1 MEDRPITISITAGAV
16 VKTLVVLVIAWALY
30 ILRSEALIVVT
41 AIVIASAV
49 EPGVQGI
56 VRHRIPRI
64 LAVIIVY
71 FLLIAAFFVVFYFF
85 LPSVLADFATFLSSL
100 PGYLEAFNRTGA
112 FDQYAN
118 ILGIPAPSTIS
129 ADEIMQG
136 VRSAF
141 NISGIF
147 GNAVTAASQIF
158 GGVFS
163 FVLIFVF
170 SFYFAVIETGVDDFL
185 RIVTPKSHQAYVQ
198 GLWRRSQHKIG
209 LWMQG
214 QLILA
219 VIMGVLVFLG
229 LTILGVPHALV
240 LAVIAAVFEIIPVFG
255 PTLAAVPAVTIA
267 FVSGGAV
274 MGLGVVALYVIFQQF
289 ENHLIYPLV
298 VTRVVGV
305 PPLLVIL
312 ALIAGGELAG
322 FLGIILSVPA
332 AATLQELVKDIES
345 GKLTWTRGEHEHH
358 GHA

>member
-1 MEDRPITISITAGAV
+1 MEGRNLNVSITTGTV
-16 VKTLVVLVIAWALY
+16 IKTVFILGFAWLFLKLY
-30 ILRSEALIVVT
+30 SIVLIVLT

-49 EPGVQGI
+49 EPGVGAI
-56 VRHRIPRI
+56 TRRKVPRV
-64 LAVIIVY
+64 LAVLSVY
-71 FLLIAAFFVVFYFF
+71 LLMMGTFFVIFYFF
-85 LPSVLADFATFLSSL
+85 LPSLLADFATFLSSL
-100 PGYLEAFNRTGA
+100 PTYLEAFNRTGA

-118 ILGIPAPSTIS
+118 ILGIPAPSTAS
-129 ADEIMQG
+129 AADIMENIRSIFNLGG
-136 VRSAF
+136 V
-141 NISGIF
+141 F

-163 FVLIFVF
+163 FVLIIVF

-185 RIVTPKSHQAYVQ
+185 RIVTPRSHQDYVL

-219 VIMGVLVFLG
+219 LIIGVLVYLG

-240 LAVIAAVFEIIPVFG
+240 LAVIAASFEIIPVFG
-255 PTLAAVPAVTIA
+255 PALAAGPAVTVA
-267 FVSGGAV
+267 FVAGGAPL
-274 MGLGVVALYVIFQQF
+274 GLLTVALYVIAQQF

-312 ALIAGGELAG
+312 ALIVGAELAG
-322 FLGIILSVPA
+322 FLGIILSVPVA
-332 AATLQELVKDIES
+332 AALQEFVRDIE
-345 GKLTWTRGEHEHH
+345 RGHLPKQS
-358 GHA
+358 

>member
-1 MEDRPITISITAGAV
+1 MEDRHFSISITAGTV
-16 VKTLVVLVIAWALY
+16 VKTLLILAGAWLVYA
-30 ILRSEALIVVT
+30 LRSEALIVVT

-49 EPGVQGI
+49 EPGVQAL
-56 VRHRIPRI
+56 VRRRLPRVLSVIAVYAI
-64 LAVIIVY
+64 LIGS
-71 FLLIAAFFVVFYFF
+71 FFVLFYFF
-85 LPSVLADFATFLSSL
+85 LPTVLADFATLLSSL
-100 PGYLEAFNRTGA
+100 PQYLEAFNRTGA

-118 ILGIPAPSTIS
+118 ILGIPAPSSLS
-129 ADEIMQG
+129 ADDIMRG
-136 VRSAF
+136 IRSAF
-141 NISGIF
+141 DLGGAF
-147 GNAVTAASQIF
+147 GNAFTAASRIF

-219 VIMGVLVFLG
+219 VIMGVIVFLG

-240 LAVIAAVFEIIPVFG
+240 LAVIAGAFEIIPVFG
-255 PTLAAVPAVTIA
+255 PTLSAVPAITIA
-267 FVSGGAV
+267 FVNGGASL
-274 MGLGVVALYVIFQQF
+274 GLLTVALYVIAQQF

-312 ALIAGGELAG
+312 ALIAGAQLAG

-332 AATLQELVKDIES
+332 AATLQELIKDFEAGRLAIVTKKE
-345 GKLTWTRGEHEHH
+345 
-358 GHA
+358 